1 MRDAQQ
7 TGSNYQVSIA
17 LIAKEVEK
25 TAVVHELGDDEHG
38 VLSSAHT
45 EQLDQIRVFHLA
57 QSEGIR

>member
-1 MRDAQQ
+1 
-7 TGSNYQVSIA
+7 
-17 LIAKEVEK
+17 
-25 TAVVHELGDDEHG
+25 